1 LEQALLGTRN
11 FNDLDIEENN
21 KNSAKLDAK
30 EMEQLLREGA
40 YAVLLEDDT
49 EAIKEFCEQD
59 IEKLLEQRAHVLVV
73 EGTAKTDSWL
83 NKRKKSGRTS
93 KSLFTGESAM
103 EHAEIDVND
112 PDFWKKVLPDL
123 VTPDSM
129 LERFKDL
136 CKVQEHEDAEDDE
149 DDGEENVDS
158 KKEEEEVVEE
168 KKLETDENTA
178 VSSTKISDNT
188 ANIKNKSKTS
198 KKNIDKSN
206 NSNANNTELKSKFMK
221 DLMQMMEGMLDLT
234 YRQQLPERERQI
246 CLKLLLRLTLKENVF
261 DEVDRDQAQEWFL
274 LLLLFFIYNINIIL
288 FLLLLLFFFFFNI
301 FIIFCYTYY
310 SSLII
315 LTKIF
320 FIILIYFQ
328 NKLIKIIIKDDNNRR
343 NTHSKRSSRVIQR

>member
-1 LEQALLGTRN
+1 
-11 FNDLDIEENN
+11 
-21 KNSAKLDAK
+21 
-30 EMEQLLREGA
+30 MEQLLREGA

-158 KKEEEEVVEE
+158 KEEKEEEVVEE
-168 KKLETDENTA
+168 KKIETDENTA
-178 VSSTKISDNT
+178 ASSTKINDNT
-188 ANIKNKSKTS
+188 ANIKNKNKTS
-198 KKNIDKSN
+198 NKNIDKRN

-261 DEVDRDQAQEWFL
+261 DEAYRDQAQEWFFIYYYCYYYYIIIIILLTLLLTL
-274 LLLLFFIYNINIIL
+274 LLLL
-288 FLLLLLFFFFFNI
+288 LLL
-301 FIIFCYTYY
+301 YY
-310 SSLII
+310 YYYY
-315 LTKIF
+315 
-320 FIILIYFQ
+320 YF
-328 NKLIKIIIKDDNNRR
+328 
-343 NTHSKRSSRVIQR
+343 